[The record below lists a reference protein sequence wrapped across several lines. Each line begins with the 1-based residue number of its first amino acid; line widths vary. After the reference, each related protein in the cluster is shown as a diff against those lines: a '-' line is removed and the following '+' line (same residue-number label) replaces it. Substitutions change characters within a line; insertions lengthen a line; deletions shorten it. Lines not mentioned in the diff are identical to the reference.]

1 MNGNP
6 DGLRCLA
13 KYSKLP
19 VERIDYRPEADK
31 AILGQIER
39 GLLFFMA
46 FWSGPSFQAFA
57 ELTKALGRLDPSG
70 RVVSGR

>member
-6 DGLRCLA
+6 DGLCSLA

-39 GLLFFMA
+39 GLIFFMA
-46 FWSGPSFQAFA
+46 FWSVPSFQAFA
-57 ELTKALGRLDPSG
+57 ENSRKSWGG
-70 RVVSGR
+70 